1 MFCPFIVILHLM
13 LFNYNGTHNLYTVGN
28 IIIVASSA
36 PLYVYTNEWQAYG
49 VTKYTAHVYVTTLVG
64 MNFPCQAFT
73 NQTDFRATI
82 YQPCTLLAIDIN
94 IDVA

>member
-1 MFCPFIVILHLM
+1 
-13 LFNYNGTHNLYTVGN
+13 LYTVGN

-36 PLYVYTNEWQAYG
+36 PLYVYTNEWQEYG
-49 VTKYTAHVYVTTLVG
+49 VTKYTAHTDVTALVG

-73 NQTDFRATI
+73 DQADFRATI
-82 YQPCTLLAIDIN
+82 DYPCTLLALDIN